1 MSWIQTFTGRRIY
14 PLEPAA
20 SVIELGDIAHALAMK
35 CRFTGHTRRFYS
47 VAEHSLLV
55 EKLVRQST
63 SDPEILSWALLHDA
77 AEAYLPDVARPIKD
91 AAGFWGPWSSADG
104 IPIRQ
109 WMTFKQVENRI
120 LEAIAIRFGLS
131 LPVPA
136 LIKEADIQL
145 LVDEGEYLLGGTH
158 NWNIEWTDGR
168 KVRPRIS
175 EIDCLD
181 PLAAEVRF
189 LERWGELEHARNLA
203 AEAALTAEAR

>member
-1 MSWIQTFTGRRIY
+1 MSWIQTYTGRRIY

-20 SVIELGDIAHALAMK
+20 SVIDIGDIAHALAMK
-35 CRFTGHTRRFYS
+35 CRFTGHTRWFYS
-47 VAEHSLLV
+47 VAQHSLLV
-55 EKLVRQST
+55 EELVREST
-63 SDPEILSWALLHDA
+63 QDPEILSWALLHDA
-77 AEAYLPDVARPIKD
+77 AEAYLPDVARPIKGS
-91 AAGFWGPWSSADG
+91 AGFLLPVRRDG
-104 IPIRQ
+104 LDVYRFHEFREIEGWLI
-109 WMTFKQVENRI
+109 
-120 LEAIAIRFGLS
+120 EAIAIRFGLS

-136 LIKEADIQL
+136 LIKDADIQL
-145 LVDEGEYLLGGTH
+145 LVDEGECLLGGTH
-158 NWNIEWTDGR
+158 KWNIEWTDGR